1 MKIKLLKRITVA
13 YGTYIDPSSILQVRQ
28 VQYRECGGY
37 LAEGYQ
43 VIEDGPYIGTI
54 IPKSSGLPLSP
65 VTTYSEDEYR
75 AIVADRDETKAKLDK
90 ALDDLAEHGRTIKEL
105 RERLGERA
113 KRSPEEILKHDI
125 VGYLRNN
132 LTANIVGQVNCLQ
145 IAAVIAERARE
156 LLIEQSEHQ

>member
-1 MKIKLLKRITVA
+1 VRIKILNNKGFRQQVLQAGAIVEARKVA
-13 YGTYIDPSSILQVRQ
+13 TRTERGYPID
-28 VQYRECGGY
+28 
-37 LAEGYQ
+37 GYQ
-43 VIEDGPYIGTI
+43 ITEDGPAIGMV
-54 IPKSSGLPLSP
+54 IPDIDCMVLLDQ
-65 VTTYSEDEYR
+65 TTYSEDEYR

-125 VGYLRNN
+125 VDYLRKN
-132 LTANIVGQVNCLQ
+132 LTSNIVGQVNCLQ
-145 IAAVIAERARE
+145 IATVIAERAHE